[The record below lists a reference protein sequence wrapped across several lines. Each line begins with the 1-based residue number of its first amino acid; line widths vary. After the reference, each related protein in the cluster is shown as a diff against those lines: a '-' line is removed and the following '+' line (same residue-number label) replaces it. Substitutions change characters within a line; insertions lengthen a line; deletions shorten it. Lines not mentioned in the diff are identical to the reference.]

1 MRYRTSEMQ
10 SFDDVVIE
18 IYNVEIQ
25 SIDIRSVEIRALNTE
40 HYSTLKGVG
49 LL

>member
-1 MRYRTSEMQ
+1 MQ